1 MYLTSKGDGSL
12 LVINSFTGD
21 ALAIMLPIIKI
32 FGGDYANL
40 WAEQSNR
47 ILEQTLPLLEKAGL
61 VVSAEELKSRKLI
74 LDTNL
79 EDVKVIIIRAS
90 DVPVFVQ
97 HGAADIGIAG
107 KDVLLEHGANGLFE
121 LLDLGIAKCRLM
133 VAAEP
138 SQDLNQSTLKIATK
152 YVNSAKQY
160 FQAKGQQVEVIK
172 LYGAMELAPIVGLAH
187 CIVDLVDTGNTLKA
201 NGLIPLDHIQD
212 ISSRLVVNSASFNTK
227 HTEIKDWLTRI
238 EANL

>member
-1 MYLTSKGDGSL
+1 MLTIALSKG
-12 LVINSFTGD
+12 
-21 ALAIMLPIIKI
+21 
-32 FGGDYANL
+32 
-40 WAEQSNR
+40 R
-47 ILEQTLPLLEKAGL
+47 ILDQTLPLLERAGL
-61 VVSAEELKSRKLI
+61 VVSEEELKSRKLI

-79 EDVKVIIIRAS
+79 EDLKIIIIRAS

-107 KDVLLEHGANGLFE
+107 KDVLLEHGATGLYE

-138 SQDLNQSTLKIATK
+138 SQNLKQSTLKIATK
-152 YVNSAKQY
+152 YVNSTKAY
-160 FQAKGQQVEVIK
+160 FQSQGQQVEVIK
-172 LYGAMELAPIVGLAH
+172 LSGAMELAPIVGLAH

-201 NGLIPLDHIQD
+201 NGLVPLDHIRD

-227 HTEIKDWLTRI
+227 NDEINAWVNRI
-238 EANL
+238 NEQL